1 MGEIEAVYEEGVL
14 RIVKPAKIESDVV
27 TVRILNKDEMLTEED
42 MKDILN
48 AMDEREKG
56 NYYKLSFSCIQ
67 NIMLPNASVYTH
79 VFLYYPTFL
88 SYFLL

>member
-1 MGEIEAVYEEGVL
+1 MGEIEAIYEDGVL
-14 RIVKPAKIESDVV
+14 RIVKPAKIDSDVV

-56 NYYKLSFSCIQ
+56 HYYKLKE
-67 NIMLPNASVYTH
+67 
-79 VFLYYPTFL
+79 VFE
-88 SYFLL
+88 

>member
-1 MGEIEAVYEEGVL
+1 MGEIEAIYEDGVL
-14 RIVKPAKIESDVV
+14 RIVKPAKIDSDVV

-56 NYYKLSFSCIQ
+56 HYYKLEE
-67 NIMLPNASVYTH
+67 
-79 VFLYYPTFL
+79 VFE
-88 SYFLL
+88 

>member
-1 MGEIEAVYEEGVL
+1 MSEIEVIYEEGVL
-14 RIVKPAKIESDVV
+14 RIVKPAKIESNVV

-56 NYYKLSFSCIQ
+56 HYYKLKE
-67 NIMLPNASVYTH
+67 
-79 VFLYYPTFL
+79 VFE
-88 SYFLL
+88 

>member
-1 MGEIEAVYEEGVL
+1 MSEIEAIYEEGAL

-27 TVRILNKDEMLTEED
+27 SVRILNKDEMLTEED

-56 NYYKLSFSCIQ
+56 HYYKLKE
-67 NIMLPNASVYTH
+67 
-79 VFLYYPTFL
+79 VFGTAVL
-88 SYFLL
+88 

>member
-1 MGEIEAVYEEGVL
+1 MGEIEAIYEDGVL

-56 NYYKLSFSCIQ
+56 NYYKLKE
-67 NIMLPNASVYTH
+67 
-79 VFLYYPTFL
+79 VFGTAAL
-88 SYFLL
+88 

>member
-1 MGEIEAVYEEGVL
+1 MGEIEAIYEDGVL

-27 TVRILNKDEMLTEED
+27 TVKILNKDEMLTEVD

-56 NYYKLSFSCIQ
+56 HYYKLKDV
-67 NIMLPNASVYTH
+67 LG
-79 VFLYYPTFL
+79 
-88 SYFLL
+88 

>member
-1 MGEIEAVYEEGVL
+1 MGEIDAIYEDGVL

-27 TVRILNKDEMLTEED
+27 TVKILNKDEMLTEVD

-56 NYYKLSFSCIQ
+56 HYYKLKD
-67 NIMLPNASVYTH
+67 
-79 VFLYYPTFL
+79 VFG
-88 SYFLL
+88 

>member
-1 MGEIEAVYEEGVL
+1 MGEIEAIYEDWVL

-56 NYYKLSFSCIQ
+56 HYYKLKE
-67 NIMLPNASVYTH
+67 
-79 VFLYYPTFL
+79 VFE
-88 SYFLL
+88 